1 MKKDTLLVKGKNT
14 LVKVVS
20 VYWENNRGKVM
31 YGLQMILSD
40 RPALN
45 FILQEAG
52 REVTFLKT
60 K

>member
-1 MKKDTLLVKGKNT
+1 
-14 LVKVVS
+14 
-20 VYWENNRGKVM
+20 M